1 MADTNAPP
9 LQSPRPQ
16 PVGKLAASPAA
27 QAHARAKLEWRPLQV
42 AAAVFFLAAIVFGIV
57 YGLQGDRFYIRLA
70 TEALIYGGLALSVDV
85 LLGVAGLLSLGQALY
100 FGLGAYT
107 SAIMLKYVAES
118 FWLAVLA
125 SVVVGIIA
133 GLIGGVIAIRARG
146 VYFALITYG
155 LAQIVAK
162 VIYNTREMDLT
173 WLGWGKIFVGASDGI
188 TGIPI
193 IKVPYI
199 FGTTEANNPAGF
211 FFVTLAIVGLI
222 YLAVAYLVTTPFG
235 RALQGVRINEKRLP
249 FLGYRPERLKLAA
262 FVLAAAIAA
271 LVGALYPVLR
281 GFVSPE
287 LMYFEASTNAIVAT
301 IIGGTGTL
309 IGPLYGSVILVFLKS
324 IIGTTTHHHLM
335 VIGAV
340 FMIVVIFLP
349 KGIVGYARDLY
360 MRRADRKIASASKRG
375 EG

>member
-1 MADTNAPP
+1 M
-9 LQSPRPQ
+9 
-16 PVGKLAASPAA
+16 
-27 QAHARAKLEWRPLQV
+27 
-42 AAAVFFLAAIVFGIV
+42 
-57 YGLQGDRFYIRLA
+57 RLA
-70 TEALIYGGLALSVDV
+70 TEALIYGGLALSVDI
-85 LLGVAGLLSLGQALY
+85 LLGIAGLLSLGQALY

-107 SAIMLKYVAES
+107 CAIILKYVAES
-118 FWLAVLA
+118 FWLAILA
-125 SVVVGIIA
+125 SVTVGVFA

-155 LAQIVAK
+155 LAQIVSK

-173 WLGWGKIFVGASDGI
+173 ALGGSKLFIGASDGI

-193 IKVPYI
+193 IKVPYL
-199 FGTTEANNPAGF
+199 FGTTQADDPAGF
-211 FFVTLAIVGLI
+211 FFVTLAIVGVVYLGLI
-222 YLAVAYLVTTPFG
+222 YIVGTPFG
-235 RALQGVRINEKRLP
+235 RALTGVRINEKRLP

-262 FVLAAAIAA
+262 FVVASAIAS
-271 LVGALYPVLR
+271 LVGALYPMLR

-324 IIGTTTHHHLM
+324 IIGTITHHHLM

-340 FMIVVIFLP
+340 FMIAVIFLP
-349 KGIVGYARDLY
+349 KGIIGYARDLY
-360 MRRADRKIASASKRG
+360 IDRADRKSAAKSK
-375 EG
+375 EEA